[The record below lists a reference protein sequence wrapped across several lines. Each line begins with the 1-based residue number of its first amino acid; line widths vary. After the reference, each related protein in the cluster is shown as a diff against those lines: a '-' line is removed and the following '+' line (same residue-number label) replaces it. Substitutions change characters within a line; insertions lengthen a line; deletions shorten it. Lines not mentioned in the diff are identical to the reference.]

1 MNRRL
6 VIGILVVLLLAVVGV
21 TVGVFAYQAGVA
33 QGLVTSGKVVI
44 PDGGVGVV
52 PYGYHMMPFYG
63 GWGFGFGFVR
73 CLFPLLGFFLLFSLL
88 RLAFWRGGGWGRRGW
103 GHGGYGGY
111 GPSGSNV
118 PPMFDEWHKRA
129 HGEPAATPPESGQQS
144 QPR

>member
-6 VIGILVVLLLAVVGV
+6 VVGILVVLLLAVVAV
-21 TVGVFAYQAGVA
+21 TAGVFAYQAGVA

-44 PDGGVGVV
+44 PEGGVGVV
-52 PYGYHMMPFYG
+52 PYGYHMPFYG

-103 GHGGYGGY
+103 GHGGYGMG
-111 GPSGSNV
+111 GPGGSNV

-129 HGEPAATPPESGQQS
+129 HGEPAPTPTEGGQQG

>member
-21 TVGVFAYQAGVA
+21 TAGVFAYQAGVA

-44 PDGGVGVV
+44 PEGGVGVV
-52 PYGYHMMPFYG
+52 PYGYHMPFYG

-103 GHGGYGGY
+103 GHGGYGMVG
-111 GPSGSNV
+111 GNV

-129 HGEPAATPPESGQQS
+129 HGAPAATPPEGGQPG
-144 QPR
+144 QPQ